1 MIIALCG
8 SLSFAK
14 QMKKVKDFLEKRGH
28 RVFTPPLMDHYLN
41 GKLKKYKQPE
51 KEAAK
56 KKNFNLIK
64 VHYEAIKKSD
74 AILVL
79 NYTKNKVKNY
89 IGGNSFLEMG
99 FAHVL
104 GKKIYLLNPIPK
116 MSYTAEILAMEP
128 IVLNGDL
135 KKLG

>member
-14 QMKKVKDFLEKRGH
+14 RMKKIKELLEKKGH
-28 RVFTPPLMDHYLN
+28 KVFTPPLLNHYLD
-41 GKLKKYKQPE
+41 GRLKKYKIPE
-51 KEAAK
+51 REAAK

-79 NYTKNKVKNY
+79 NYTKDKVKNY

-104 GKKIYLLNPIPK
+104 GKKIFLLNPMPK
-116 MSYTAEILAMEP
+116 MSYTSEILAMEP
-128 IVLNGDL
+128 IVLNEDL
-135 KKLG
+135 KKLR